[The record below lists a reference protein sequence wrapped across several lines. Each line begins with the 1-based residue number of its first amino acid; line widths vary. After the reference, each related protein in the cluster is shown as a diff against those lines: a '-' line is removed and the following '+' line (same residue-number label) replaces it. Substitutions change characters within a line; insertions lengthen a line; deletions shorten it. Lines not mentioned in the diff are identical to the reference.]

1 MTNQHVIR
9 AAYLSLA
16 GALLCLIGC
25 GSVARV
31 ESSPASAAHSQSTAS
46 SPNGRYGRVAVPLRP
61 EELVSDVSP
70 ADAGAKFQGC
80 WYKQGKKYY
89 QGVYITVT
97 NPGEY
102 SFNANLYYGT
112 TCDPNTQADEFG
124 YGQEIDF
131 GGFGYIFWFTAF
143 ANKPDMS
150 AIWQVGTDTSKCV
163 DYKTAPLCP

>member
-1 MTNQHVIR
+1 M
-9 AAYLSLA
+9 L
-16 GALLCLIGC
+16 
-25 GSVARV
+25 
-31 ESSPASAAHSQSTAS
+31 
-46 SPNGRYGRVAVPLRP
+46 AVPLRP
-61 EELVSDVSP
+61 QEPASDVSP
-70 ADAGAKFQGC
+70 ADAGAKFLGC
-80 WYKQGKKYY
+80 WYKQGHKHY

-102 SFNANLYYGT
+102 PFNADLYYGT
-112 TCDPNTQADEFG
+112 TCDPNTQADQFG

-150 AIWQVGTDTSKCV
+150 AIWQVGSDTSECV